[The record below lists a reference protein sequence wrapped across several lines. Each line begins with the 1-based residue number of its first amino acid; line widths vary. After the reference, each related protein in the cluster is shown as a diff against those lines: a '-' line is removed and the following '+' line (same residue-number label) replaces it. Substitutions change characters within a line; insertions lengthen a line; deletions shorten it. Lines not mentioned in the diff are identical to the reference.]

1 MLQGDLDMESLESLQ
16 SLEQLTEKTIKKNDD
31 WLPMAR
37 TVKIVRKWRDKIVNG
52 ELTIQNVE
60 ELEHS
65 ISKDGKYHSEPQ
77 YSDKGYTKHEA
88 MIDFTRAVCPY
99 LSELELYHFIECVLA
114 KEKKTLDSA
123 SIRNT
128 FFRNDEL
135 ARYLLAY
142 ETGIHTKVSEIPA
155 VLIDHMLPIID
166 KFSNMD
172 AATIINHSIRGL
184 LELLKK
190 DYSGFET
197 LAIPAEIL
205 PDAIHDWRMSPI
217 EDEWTLSTTSPPWPY
232 WFSDIYQKLKP
243 EKSPRTSIINFFNT
257 EEDHSAAFA
266 ELEKL
271 CNMASSLSEN
281 TF

>member
-1 MLQGDLDMESLESLQ
+1 MESLESLQ

-65 ISKDGKYHSEPQ
+65 ISKDGKYHSELQ
-77 YSDKGYTKHEA
+77 YSDKGYTQQEA

-99 LSELELYHFIECVLA
+99 LSELELHHFIECVLA
-114 KEKKTLDSA
+114 KEKKTLDFV

-128 FFRNDEL
+128 FIRNNEL

-142 ETGIHTKVSEIPA
+142 ETGIHTKASEIPAVLIPA

-166 KFSNMD
+166 KFSDMD
-172 AATIINHSIRGL
+172 VATIINHSIRGL

-190 DYSGFET
+190 DYPGFEK
-197 LAIPAEIL
+197 LAIPDEIL
-205 PDAIHDWRMSPI
+205 PDTIHDWRMSPI

-243 EKSPRTSIINFFNT
+243 EKPPRTSIINFFNT

-266 ELEKL
+266 ELEGL